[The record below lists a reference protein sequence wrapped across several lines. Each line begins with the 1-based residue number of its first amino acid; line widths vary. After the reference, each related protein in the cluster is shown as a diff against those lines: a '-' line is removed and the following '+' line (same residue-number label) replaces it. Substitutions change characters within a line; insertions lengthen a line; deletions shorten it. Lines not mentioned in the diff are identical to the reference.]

1 MPLAHTFVLCMR
13 PSKFLHKQHGMSGAL
28 WSNKQ
33 SWDTDRPVEH
43 HNKRSQL
50 SQAIVRPVGWYWQTA
65 GASHCPAP
73 VNRTDCFIKLTRG
86 SSAACRGSK
95 STRGSISESCFSSVF
110 LNVITCRP
118 NAHLNQALVNW
129 YCCMEF
135 AETHETRHKE
145 SCLWRS
151 QLADAT
157 KIELCLMP
165 QRTTQELE

>member
-1 MPLAHTFVLCMR
+1 MQRICKESIQSYRINFNDICLENFEYFHGAPTCAKCHL
-13 PSKFLHKQHGMSGAL
+13 LHSFMCSCPA
-28 WSNKQ
+28 NKL
-33 SWDTDRPVEH
+33 RPVEH

-50 SQAIVRPVGWYWQTA
+50 SQATVRPVGWYWQTA
-65 GASHCPAP
+65 GTSHCPAP

-135 AETHETRHKE
+135 AETHEPRHKE
-145 SCLWRS
+145 SCL
-151 QLADAT
+151 
-157 KIELCLMP
+157 
-165 QRTTQELE
+165 